1 MVAPDNQVQMANLAV
16 LVVMLLIA
24 HAHLELVPLNPEVV
38 VVVVSKPVVILEVK
52 VVVQL

>member
-1 MVAPDNQVQMANLAV
+1 MVALDNQVQMAKLAV

-24 HAHLELVPLNPEVV
+24 HAHLELVPLNPEA
-38 VVVVSKPVVILEVK
+38 VVSKAVVIPEVK